1 MDITSLNQIYTPF
14 LEIILSYFDSVIVRH
29 EPFIIVTLYQLS
41 SETYPSTFELSLSED
56 AFTTMRFMDVVTAK
70 IKIKISP
77 EKLYLK
83 TALNVWFA
91 CLTLCLF
98 FDAIFG
104 RL

>member
-1 MDITSLNQIYTPF
+1 MEDLAY
-14 LEIILSYFDSVIVRH
+14 LSYTVIDT
-29 EPFIIVTLYQLS
+29 FIIVTLYQLS
-41 SETYPSTFELSLSED
+41 SETYPSTFELLLSED

-70 IKIKISP
+70 IKIKVSP

-83 TALNVWFA
+83 TALKVWFA